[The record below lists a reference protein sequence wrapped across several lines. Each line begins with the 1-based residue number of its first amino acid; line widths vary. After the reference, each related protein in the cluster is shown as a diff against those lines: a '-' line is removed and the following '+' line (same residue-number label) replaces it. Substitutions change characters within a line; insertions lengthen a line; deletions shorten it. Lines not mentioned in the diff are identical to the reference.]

1 MGAAMSSA
9 RKRVG
14 ASLLS
19 CWQLPHAHPALCAGL
34 GIGAAVV
41 GSGRSLAVMT
51 CDQDDALYAA
61 LDHATK
67 MAAVEVVYARSLYA
81 GSAHASGP
89 LSGEVLAVLAGD
101 EPESVA
107 QGVAAVRDALEGL
120 FAFES
125 VGDAGVMVFAAAIGR
140 IGRYLAAQSG
150 VPEGGS
156 LGYFIAPPTE
166 ALVGLDAALKTAE
179 VRLVR
184 FFGPP
189 TETNFAGGYV
199 TGSLDAVEAAGRA
212 FVAAVEAVANDPR
225 RGG

>member
-1 MGAAMSSA
+1 MSGAG

-14 ASLLS
+14 ASILS
-19 CWQLPHAHPALCAGL
+19 CWQLPHAHPALCAAL
-34 GIGAAVV
+34 GIDPAAV
-41 GSGRSLAVMT
+41 GAGRSLAVMT

-107 QGVAAVRDALEGL
+107 QGVAAVRGALEGL
-120 FAFES
+120 FAFEA
-125 VGDAGVMVFAAAIGR
+125 VGEGGVMVFAAAIGR
-140 IGRYLAAQSG
+140 VGPYLAAEAG
-150 VPEGGS
+150 VGVGES
-156 LGYFIAPPTE
+156 LGYLIAPPTE
-166 ALVGLDAALKTAE
+166 AVVGLDAALKAAQ
-179 VRLVR
+179 VRLAR

-199 TGSLDAVEAAGRA
+199 TGTLDAVEAAARA
-212 FVAAVEAVANDPR
+212 FADAVEAVAGDPR